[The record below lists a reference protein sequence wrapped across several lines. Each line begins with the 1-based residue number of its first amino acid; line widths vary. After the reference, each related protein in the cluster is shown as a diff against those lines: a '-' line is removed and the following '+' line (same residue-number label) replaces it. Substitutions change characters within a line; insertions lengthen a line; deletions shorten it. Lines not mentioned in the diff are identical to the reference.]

1 VQILDASLNLFCL
14 GLAAQGTQKAGI
26 ESEDANEGGMGRGAW
41 PVEYLDGALAL
52 GLGLRDLRCGSERR
66 SYSGDRTVGG
76 KSSKASTR
84 ASSSGSR

>member
-1 VQILDASLNLFCL
+1 MQFMDASLNLFCL
-14 GLAAQGTQKAGI
+14 GLAVQGTQKAGI

-41 PVEYLDGALAL
+41 PIQYLNGQLTQ
-52 GLGLRDLRCGSERR
+52 GLSLRDLRCGSERR
-66 SYSGDRTVGG
+66 SYNGDRTVGG

>member
-1 VQILDASLNLFCL
+1 MQFMDASLNLFCL
-14 GLAAQGTQKAGI
+14 GLAIQGTQKAGI

-52 GLGLRDLRCGSERR
+52 GLGLRDLRGGSDRR
-66 SYSGDRTVGG
+66 PYNADRTVGG